1 MLNNEEKSSLLYK
14 HYLGVGESRI
24 TRDFFEESLK
34 SNQRIQPDSLWTY
47 GDLIPGENAT
57 KESLD
62 LIRNLKDGEIYRVEI
77 KESKFVDVVK
87 YHENVQLTKI
97 DDGTDNSFLI
107 KVDDKIVKNIIPF
120 NFFEDYYIYNLT
132 TADGTKI
139 YFGAGDW
146 IVDTYAGVLTFY
158 GQLPEGVDHNNP
170 PRLSFYEYMGGNGFK
185 IDAPGLDAIVL
196 PVNNLRINK
205 DDCSLSGDLLR
216 KAINDSADALVE
228 DFSTLY
234 GYDGSD
240 NGPGIGVS
248 YERLVPVVY
257 SSTKNNVFAFDE
269 SDESGVYAIISTN
282 KTSYENV
289 VFISQKAPDTFNLIK
304 TDDGY
309 SIDDGLSYKIEENG
323 FCKVVSKDE
332 SFWIIVKHSPD
343 FVNEIITVERD
354 IPSLVLMYWDEK
366 RSDYFPWSADEDI
379 EFNTGIPIVCY
390 ANTIPPSAQLNQVSL
405 QSFNDTISPDYYGP
419 RTATVVVA
427 SENTIDNKSADYIV
441 KDDENYDLPSI
452 LEKIATDKGRNFKGK
467 ILLRA
472 GVYKCYKDL
481 DLSILNSCI
490 IEGESASTD
499 TSNEVFIDGKI
510 ISSSH
515 CISVL
520 RNLEVGEI
528 YIEKGNTIIE
538 NVSVAHDSESG
549 FVYGD
554 ITVKCESAKIIN
566 CRANTLNAIR
576 SKDEYYGF
584 ITVDECNFYTSLNSS
599 VVINSKNVI
608 VRNSLINNLTVED
621 DCSSV
626 FFTGNTVRKIEK
638 KPQHIFIEPNNYVT
652 QIGEGVNEHEFPS
665 DMTFP
670 LYHQKYSRM
679 FTKFGHDF
687 PVKYNTDSNE
697 LDLVL
702 DHERVKVE
710 DGEITTIIEPS
721 FIDIHKETLDKI
733 KRHSNA
739 EMSVPSPE
747 TEGLPK
753 DENGVNQI
761 TNLEHAL
768 IDIYA
773 SKADL
778 RHGKVPIEQLPDSV
792 AYGGLL
798 YVGNWSFEE
807 HNGNYPTFEDVVKL
821 GIMDRLSRDENV
833 NEMQPGW
840 FFIVEK
846 SIADTVK
853 VENINNLV
861 YESNNEIKVIFTS
874 NDKTFQMIFD
884 KSKGSMDSISLYWS
898 DDNYATKIAS
908 YSNVN
913 FNPNGISFGTLYR
926 TEQLLDVPD
935 IDTINGML
943 PWGNDNEFTF
953 SWAGDDVQLNGV
965 TVEVIGLKL
974 YENDN
979 PTKEQVAVDGVIYTA
994 GDWLIY
1000 TGYEAT
1006 NSILDQFENQAG
1018 IVTFNCKS
1026 DVLDRQLSTNVE
1038 FVLFRNEVCVSD
1050 YLMTVDTDDNHYME
1064 TCSVI
1069 LDILDFNKDTRRFKL
1084 KFNRIKDV
1092 IENHTVVGYYPD
1104 SNQLQFPL
1112 QEGVIYQYS
1121 IEDYENGQ
1129 FNIINESTSKSRI
1142 FTSDVLSN
1150 PNNWEKIDRSYDDPV
1165 YSQLPSHTVSRTDV
1179 NRPWKW
1185 TEGGKGAEDLSSKT
1199 IAEALEIL
1207 NNSIKK
1213 LEPKRSL
1220 NISKLNIKL
1229 TDEDSILGYKE
1240 FIDSSNSF
1248 SDVKKGFDL
1257 NERTEYEVN
1266 CGERNRFNSFY
1277 LGDSADVTVF
1287 LNGNASETKKVE
1299 KGNTTTFEIEGSS
1312 FEVDYTTDL
1321 YDDSIESCGKEGY
1334 WNAAFFSGTISAG
1347 LGNYRLQ
1354 LNAKNIIPDVFENEA
1369 YNETSNTLSFTTFK
1383 PLSYKNNDYN
1393 DIVTATATPSWEGLK
1408 TLYLNGIRYIES
1420 DNKVI
1425 LKDFRMSNVS
1435 NNFIPETGLKIELWS
1450 DLNPE
1455 YRIELN
1461 NFDYSKNADTG
1472 FINISK
1478 SDIVY
1483 TLPEMIE
1490 RRDSITFYVTLYDFY
1505 GESKDYECARMN
1517 VLISNISVDK
1527 RVINAGAEL
1536 YPDILASSSD
1546 AGTTIDHRELIKDF
1560 NLQNAFDD
1568 VNLPFNNSYK
1578 WPAGEWTYNNNVVS
1592 YEDESYKRGL
1602 VVNNKSYRFILLDT
1616 GITLNE
1622 ASGFTVKITTDDET
1636 WTIDKFSGSTNGL
1649 ILQARVVDGGTYQT
1663 PWLDCNAPIGPYSK
1677 IKDDS
1682 VNGHPAMFAGSSTA
1696 TMKRVSFGRSTIS
1709 GKLYLRVGITNDK
1722 MIRNVEVLEVV

>member
-34 SNQRIQPDSLWTY
+34 SNPRIQPDSLWTY

-57 KESLD
+57 KESID
-62 LIRNLKDGEIYRVEI
+62 SIRNLKNGEIYKVEI

-120 NFFEDYYIYNLT
+120 NFFEDLYVYNLT
-132 TADGTKI
+132 TADGTTI

-146 IVDTYAGVLTFY
+146 IVDTYSGTLTFY

-205 DDCSLSGDLLR
+205 DSCSISGELLS
-216 KAINDSADALVE
+216 KSIKDSADALVE

-240 NGPGIGVS
+240 TGPGIGVS

-269 SDESGVYAIISTN
+269 SDESQVYAIISTN
-282 KTSYENV
+282 KTSNENV
-289 VFISQKAPDTFNLIK
+289 VFVSQKAPDTFNLIK
-304 TDDGY
+304 TDAGY
-309 SIDDGLSYKIEENG
+309 STDAGISYKVEEND
-323 FCKVVSKDE
+323 FCKIYSKDK

-343 FVNEIITVERD
+343 FVNETITVERD
-354 IPSLVLMYWDEK
+354 EPSLVLMYWDEK

-379 EFNTGIPIVCY
+379 EFNTGVPIVCY

-419 RTATVVVA
+419 RTATVVIA

-472 GVYKCYKDL
+472 GIYKCYKDL
-481 DLSILNSCI
+481 DLSLFDSCI
-490 IEGESASTD
+490 IEGESAGA
-499 TSNEVFIDGKI
+499 TSEVFIDGKI
-510 ISSSH
+510 ISSSP
-515 CISVL
+515 CTSVL
-520 RNLEVGEI
+520 KNIEVGEI
-528 YIEKGNTIIE
+528 FIEEGATTLE
-538 NVSVAHDSESG
+538 NISVTHDSEEG
-549 FVYGD
+549 LVFGD
-554 ITVKCESAKIIN
+554 ITINCERAKIAN
-566 CRANTLNAIR
+566 CQANTLTVIR
-576 SKDEYYGF
+576 SRDENCRF
-584 ITVDECNFYTSLNSS
+584 ITIDECNFYTSSNSS
-599 VVINSKNVI
+599 VIINSKNVL
-608 VRNSLINNLTVED
+608 VRNSLMNHLTVED
-621 DCSSV
+621 DCTNV
-626 FFTGNTVRKIEK
+626 FFSGNTIRKIEK
-638 KPQHIFIEPNNYVT
+638 KPRHIFIEPNNYVT
-652 QIGEGVNEHEFPS
+652 QIGENVNEHEFPS

-687 PVKYNTDSNE
+687 PVTYNTDTNE

-710 DGEITTIIEPS
+710 DGQITTVIEPS
-721 FIDIHKETLDKI
+721 FIDISKETLDKI
-733 KRHSNA
+733 NRHSNA

-753 DENGVNQI
+753 DENDVNQI

-778 RHGKVPIEQLPDSV
+778 RNGKVPIEQLPDSV

-807 HNGNYPTFEDVVKL
+807 HNGNYPTFDDVLRL
-821 GIMDRLSRDENV
+821 GIMDRLSRDEKV
-833 NEMQPGW
+833 SEMQPGW
-840 FFIVEK
+840 FFIIEK

-861 YESNNEIKVIFTS
+861 YESNNEIKVVFTN
-874 NDKTFQMIFD
+874 NDKTFQMVFD

-913 FNPNGISFGTLYR
+913 FNPNGISFGPLYR
-926 TEQLLDVPD
+926 TEQLQDVPD
-935 IDTINGML
+935 IEAINGML
-943 PWGNDNEFTF
+943 PWSGDNEFTF
-953 SWAGDDVQLNGV
+953 AWSGDDVQLNGF
-965 TVEVIGLKL
+965 TVEVTGLRL

-979 PTKEQVAVDGVIYTA
+979 PTKEQVAVDGTIYTA

-1006 NSILDQFENQAG
+1006 SSILEKFKSQSDIVIFDCESNIAG
-1018 IVTFNCKS
+1018 
-1026 DVLDRQLSTNVE
+1026 RQLSTCVE
-1038 FVLFRNEVCVSD
+1038 FFFYRNEVCVTD
-1050 YLMTVDTDDNHYME
+1050 CLMTTDDNNERYIE
-1064 TCSVI
+1064 TGSVI
-1069 LDILDFNKDTRRFKL
+1069 LDILDFNKDTGRFKL
-1084 KFNRIKDV
+1084 RFNRIVK
-1092 IENHTVVGYYPD
+1092 IAENHTIVGYYPD
-1104 SNQLQFPL
+1104 SDQLQFPL
-1112 QEGVIYQYS
+1112 HEGVTYQYS
-1121 IEDYENGQ
+1121 IEDYSDNQ
-1129 FNIINESTSKSRI
+1129 FNITNESTSKSRI
-1142 FTSDVLSN
+1142 FKSDVLSN

-1185 TEGGKGAEDLSSKT
+1185 TDGGRGAEDLSNKT

-1207 NNSIKK
+1207 NNSLKK

-1229 TDEDSILGYKE
+1229 TDEDRILGYKE

-1257 NERTEYEVN
+1257 NEKTEYEVN
-1266 CGERNRFNSFY
+1266 CGERNRLNSFY

-1287 LNGNASETKKVE
+1287 LNGIASETKKVE
-1299 KGNTTTFEIEGSS
+1299 KGNTTTFEIEDSS

-1321 YDDSIESCGKEGY
+1321 YDDSIEICGKEGY
-1334 WNAAFFSGTISAG
+1334 WNAAFFSGIISAG
-1347 LGNYRLQ
+1347 LGNYKLQ
-1354 LNAKNIIPDVFENEA
+1354 LSAKNIIPDVFENEA
-1369 YNETSNTLSFTTFK
+1369 YNEKSNTLSFTTFK

-1393 DIVTATATPSWEGLK
+1393 DIVTATATPSWEALK
-1408 TLYLNGIRYIES
+1408 TLHLNGIRYIES
-1420 DNKVI
+1420 DNKII

-1435 NNFIPETGLKIELWS
+1435 NNYIPENGLKIELWS

-1478 SDIVY
+1478 SDILY
-1483 TLPEMIE
+1483 ALPEMTE
-1490 RRDSITFYVTLYDFY
+1490 RKDSITFYVTLYDFY
-1505 GESKDYECARMN
+1505 GESRDYECARMN
-1517 VLISNISVDK
+1517 VLISNISIDK
-1527 RVINAGAEL
+1527 RVVNAGAEL
-1536 YPDILASSSD
+1536 YPDILSSSSD
-1546 AGTTIDHRELIKDF
+1546 AGTIIDHRELVKDF

-1568 VNLPFNNSYK
+1568 VDLPFNNSYK
-1578 WPAGEWTYNNNVVS
+1578 WPAGEWTYNNNTVS

-1602 VVNNKSYRFILLDT
+1602 VVNEKSYRFILLDT
-1616 GITLNE
+1616 GIALNE
-1622 ASGFTVKITTDDET
+1622 ASGFTVKITTDDEN

-1649 ILQARVVDGGTYQT
+1649 ILQARVLDGGTYQT

-1682 VNGHPAMFAGSSTA
+1682 ENGLPAMFAGSSTA
-1696 TMKRVSFGRSTIS
+1696 TTKRISFGRSTIS
-1709 GKLYLRVGITNDK
+1709 GKLYLRIGITNDK